1 MFKETKKMNAR
12 TIDVFTL
19 LLYKYYVKENK
30 INWRTIM
37 KNNNLV
43 KALSVL
49 VVASLVSASAWAASA
64 SGSPA
69 THSLTVGVAS
79 LFKLSLSNSTVSLGS
94 NLDPDNSPIESAGA
108 LTVTM
113 KNNNNSRNLYL
124 QTYID
129 GDLTSAADHAVTIS
143 KSQVYFKGGDVG
155 SYTPFTTTAQTVK
168 TLSAGSSRGTNT
180 VAMDYKLVLN
190 WTDQSASD
198 YSAVV
203 TYTLTDT
210 I

>member
-1 MFKETKKMNAR
+1 
-12 TIDVFTL
+12 
-19 LLYKYYVKENK
+19 
-30 INWRTIM
+30 M
-37 KNNNLV
+37 KNTIWA
-43 KALSVL
+43 KVL
-49 VVASLVSASAWAASA
+49 VLLMTFQTGAWAASA
-64 SGSPA
+64 TGSPA
-69 THSLTVGVAS
+69 THSLAVGVAS
-79 LFKLSLSNSTVSLGS
+79 LFKLSLSNSSVDLGS

-129 GDLTSAADHAVTIS
+129 GDLTSAADSSVTIP
-143 KSQVYFKGGDVG
+143 KERVYFKGGDVG
-155 SYTPFTTTAQTVK
+155 SYTSFGTSAQTVK
-168 TLSAGSSRGTNT
+168 TLAAGSSRGINT
-180 VAMDYKLVLN
+180 VEIDYQLELE
-190 WTDQSASD
+190 WDDESASD